1 MHLKSALKTDHYT
14 ENYKTE
20 KFKCIGVRYLFI
32 HPELKGSVYV
42 TGYLQLVV
50 SNCMA
55 ES

>member
-32 HPELKGSVYV
+32 HPELKGCVYV

-50 SNCMA
+50 SKCMA